1 MNNLQSV
8 PLIRIAFGM
17 SLKNPCWGHQW
28 ALFSCSSSCGPPPSR
43 TKGIC
48 SPSRRPPQAAVLTM
62 AIGDSQILAP
72 AIPSSIVDSLRLNSH
87 SISSVTRTRLLF
99 VSTQSCRKHKIHC
112 CKIQDSNKISF
123 CLFDFYYTTLTI
135 SKQCLAIK
143 GLQRKYYKFNTK
155 YANGPLRLL
164 QKVHTCFLTYAHT
177 LLFCFG
183 TKLQPAGVVDSI
195 AGPIPASSSANIYCF
210 IQCKFGCTQITFCFK
225 YSCLHDCYCCCQC
238 IQFWIDKN
246 WKSHW
251 VGYNFCFFSIGL
263 LIFAL
268 L

>member
-17 SLKNPCWGHQW
+17 SLKNPCLRGHQW
-28 ALFSCSSSCGPPPSR
+28 APFSCSSGCGPPPSR
-43 TKGIC
+43 TKGTC
-48 SPSRRPPQAAVLTM
+48 SPSQRPPQAAVLTM

-87 SISSVTRTRLLF
+87 SISSVTRNRLLF

-155 YANGPLRLL
+155 QPNGPLRLL
-164 QKVHTCFLTYAHT
+164 QNVHTCFFDICTYLA
-177 LLFCFG
+177 LLFWNQTSTCRGCRFNCRANSCF
-183 TKLQPAGVVDSI
+183 LI
-195 AGPIPASSSANIYCF
+195 
-210 IQCKFGCTQITFCFK
+210 
-225 YSCLHDCYCCCQC
+225 CQY
-238 IQFWIDKN
+238 ILFHLVHVWMYTNHIL
-246 WKSHW
+246 
-251 VGYNFCFFSIGL
+251 F
-263 LIFAL
+263 
-268 L
+268 